1 MKFGLLMPFWNPAR
15 WERPFPELYQNLL
28 DQIVRVEE
36 LGYDHIWL
44 TEHHFDADGWS
55 PALLPL
61 AAGIATRT
69 TRIRI
74 GTFILILPFQHALRV
89 AEDSIT
95 VDILSN
101 GRFDLGVGK
110 GYRNKEFHAFGF
122 PREQREV
129 RLEEDL
135 AVIQGLWTN
144 ESFSFDGD
152 YYHLKDVCLT
162 PRPVQQPHPP
172 IWIGAR
178 GKKAVQRAARMEFH
192 LMGTGE
198 VAQQRA
204 YDDELERCGRNPKDY
219 YLAQL
224 RWVYVAESRDKA
236 WDLVGEHMHY
246 LFSSAFPLL
255 KEAGDLRADR
265 AMGRVPSIEEL
276 RHIDPTIPG
285 GAPIVG
291 TPDDCI
297 QALQRYQDETR
308 VTHLAMG
315 MHLPGLA
322 LDKVTECLELFAQE
336 VMPRFRS

>member
-28 DQIVRVEE
+28 DQIARVEE
-36 LGYDHIWL
+36 LGYDNIWL
-44 TEHHFDADGWS
+44 TEHHFDTDGWS

-122 PREQREV
+122 PREQRDA

-152 YYHLKDVCLT
+152 YYHLTDVRLT

-178 GKKAVQRAARMEFH
+178 GKKAVQRAARMGFH

-198 VAQQRA
+198 VAQQQA

-219 YLAQL
+219 HLAQL

-265 AMGRVPSIEEL
+265 AMGQVPSIEEL
-276 RHIDPTIPG
+276 RNIDPTIPG

-336 VMPRFRS
+336 VMPHFRS

>member
-1 MKFGLLMPFWNPAR
+1 MNFGLLLPFWNPAR

-36 LGYDHIWL
+36 LGYDNIWL

-61 AAGIATRT
+61 AAGLATRT

-89 AEDSIT
+89 AEDAIT

-110 GYRNKEFHAFGF
+110 GYRSKEFHAFGF
-122 PREQREV
+122 PREQREA

-152 YYHLKDVCLT
+152 YYHLKEVCLT

-172 IWIGAR
+172 LWIGAR
-178 GKKAVQRAARMEFH
+178 GKRAVQRAARMGLH

-204 YDDELERCGRNPKDY
+204 YDDELERCGRNLKDY

-236 WDLVGEHMHY
+236 WDIVGEHMHY

-255 KEAGDLRADR
+255 KEAGDLRSDR
-265 AMGRVPSIEEL
+265 AMARVPSLEEL
-276 RHIDPTIPG
+276 RNIDPTIPG
-285 GAPIVG
+285 GTPIVG

-322 LDKVTECLELFAQE
+322 LDKVTECLELFARE
-336 VMPRFRS
+336 VMPHFRS

>member
-15 WERPFPELYQNLL
+15 WEHPFPELYQNLL
-28 DQIVRVEE
+28 DQIVGVEE
-36 LGYDHIWL
+36 LGYDNIWL
-44 TEHHFDADGWS
+44 TEHHFDVDGWS

-122 PREQREV
+122 PREQRET

-178 GKKAVQRAARMEFH
+178 GKKAVQRAARMGFH

-204 YDDELERCGRNPKDY
+204 YDDELERCGRHPKDY

-276 RHIDPTIPG
+276 RNIDPTIPG

-336 VMPRFRS
+336 VMPHFRS

>member
-1 MKFGLLMPFWNPAR
+1 MKLGLLMPFWNPAR
-15 WERPFPELYQNLL
+15 WERPFPELYQDLL

-36 LGYDHIWL
+36 LGYDNIWL

-89 AEDSIT
+89 AEDA
-95 VDILSN
+95 VAADILSN

-110 GYRNKEFHAFGF
+110 GYRTQEFTAFGF
-122 PREQREV
+122 PREQRDA

-135 AVIQGLWTN
+135 AVLQGLWTN

-152 YYHLKDVCLT
+152 YYQLKDVRLT

-178 GKKAVQRAARMEFH
+178 GKKAVQRAARMGFH

-204 YDDELERCGRNPKDY
+204 YDDELERNGRNPKDY

-236 WDLVGEHMHY
+236 WDIVGEHMHY

-265 AMGRVPSIEEL
+265 AMERVPSIEEL
-276 RHIDPTIPG
+276 RNIDPTIPG

-322 LDKVTECLELFAQE
+322 LDKVAECLELFAQE
-336 VMPRFRS
+336 VMPHFRS